1 MPTEV
6 LIDNDGQTEER
17 YTTCGDEC
25 TVLVMTW
32 LGAPFEDADP
42 GGGVDL
48 GDGVTLD
55 CAGLG
60 EGEGDAFC
68 AGCGDFLRHG
78 LSCECLPEDGIKK
91 DPEPLGR
98 PHIDFRNNA

>member
-6 LIDNDGQTEER
+6 LINNDGQTEER
-17 YTTCGDEC
+17 YETCGDEC

-42 GGGVDL
+42 TGSVNL
-48 GDGVTLD
+48 GDGVTLN

-78 LSCECLPEDGIKK
+78 MSCECPPEDGIKK